1 MAPWIR
7 RCSAIPTEID
17 MSSSHGKHESTH
29 TQHSEQ
35 HASHGSSGQTH
46 QGHYGRLL
54 LMMALSFLA
63 MYALM
68 YAMVDQWANVYN
80 NVNQFY
86 MAGLMA
92 APMLLIELWLMS
104 SMYPDRRR
112 NLILAALTLAFMLF
126 CWWGIRTQAAVT
138 DKQFIRSMI
147 PHHAGAILMC
157 EENRLKDP
165 ELVKLCQDI
174 ITSQTQE
181 IAQMKQLLA
190 ERSR

>member
-1 MAPWIR
+1 
-7 RCSAIPTEID
+7 
-17 MSSSHGKHESTH
+17 MSSSHDKHESTH
-29 TQHSEQ
+29 AQHSEQ

-68 YAMVDQWANVYN
+68 YAMVDQLANVYH

-112 NLILAALTLAFMLF
+112 NLILAGVTVAFMLF

-138 DKQFIRSMI
+138 DRQFIRSMI

-165 ELVKLCQDI
+165 ELVKLCQEI
-174 ITSQTQE
+174 ITSQKQE

>member
-1 MAPWIR
+1 
-7 RCSAIPTEID
+7 

-46 QGHYGRLL
+46 HGHYGRLL

-112 NLILAALTLAFMLF
+112 NLILAGVTVAFMLF
-126 CWWGIRTQAAVT
+126 CWWGLRTQAAVT

>member
-1 MAPWIR
+1 
-7 RCSAIPTEID
+7 
-17 MSSSHGKHESTH
+17 MSSSHDKHESTH
-29 TQHSEQ
+29 AQHSEQ

-112 NLILAALTLAFMLF
+112 NLILAGVTVAFMLF

-138 DKQFIRSMI
+138 DRQFIRSMI

-174 ITSQTQE
+174 IASQTQE